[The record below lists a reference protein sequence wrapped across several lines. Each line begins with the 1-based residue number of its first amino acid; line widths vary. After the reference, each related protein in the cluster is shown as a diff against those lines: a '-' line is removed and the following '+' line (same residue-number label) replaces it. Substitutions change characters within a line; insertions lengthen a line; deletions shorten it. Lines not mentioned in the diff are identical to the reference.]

1 MSSYEFPFNER
12 IRTYLRIEDL
22 FSKVLH
28 HVEQGH
34 EFNHHAALISVL
46 QMLEIID
53 RADLKLDIL
62 QEIDRQKS
70 NLVNLKGNPN
80 IAEDTLNATINKLD
94 ENASAL
100 RTDNLKIGQY
110 LRESDWLMAIKQRA
124 NIPGGVCEFDLPSY
138 HHWLNLSES
147 RRRQDFDI
155 WLSRLMP
162 MYSAI
167 TTVLD
172 ILRSSGNL
180 TPLVASQGSYQQLL
194 GGVKI
199 AQLLRIEMGDS
210 HCFPEVSANK
220 YAINIRFS
228 RLDDTQKP
236 GHCEEDVNFEMAI
249 CNF

>member
-28 HVEQGH
+28 HVDEGH
-34 EFNHHAALISVL
+34 EFSHHAALISVL

-53 RADLKLDIL
+53 RADLKMDLL
-62 QEIDRQKS
+62 QEIDRQKG
-70 NLVNLKGNPN
+70 NLMSLKGNPN
-80 IAEDTLNATINKLD
+80 ISEQALNQTIDQLDQSAT
-94 ENASAL
+94 SL
-100 RTDNLKIGQY
+100 RADNLKIGQF

-138 HHWLNLSES
+138 HHWLHLSES
-147 RRRQDFDI
+147 RRREDFDE

-167 TTVLD
+167 ITVLQ
-172 ILRSSGNL
+172 ILRGSGEE
-180 TPLVASQGSYQQLL
+180 TQLVASQGNFQQLL
-194 GGVKI
+194 GGVKV

-210 HCFPEVSANK
+210 PCFPEVSANK

-228 RLDDTQKP
+228 RLDDVYKP
-236 GHCEEDVNFEMAI
+236 EHCEEDVPFTMAI

>member
-28 HVEQGH
+28 HVDQGH

-62 QEIDRQKS
+62 HEIDRQKS
-70 NLVNLKGNPN
+70 NLVNLIGNPN
-80 IAEDTLNATINKLD
+80 IAEDALKETIDKLD
-94 ENASAL
+94 RNASAL
-100 RTDNLKIGQY
+100 RADNLKIGQF

-147 RRRQDFDI
+147 RRREDFDH
-155 WLSRLMP
+155 WLARLMP

-167 TTVLD
+167 TTVLE
-172 ILRSSGNL
+172 ILRSSGTL
-180 TPLVASQGSYQQLL
+180 TQFVANQGSYQQLL

-210 HCFPEVSANK
+210 PCFPEVSANK
-220 YAINIRFS
+220 YAINIRFN
-228 RLDDTQKP
+228 RLDDVQKP
-236 GHCEEDVNFEMAI
+236 EHCEENVDFAMAV